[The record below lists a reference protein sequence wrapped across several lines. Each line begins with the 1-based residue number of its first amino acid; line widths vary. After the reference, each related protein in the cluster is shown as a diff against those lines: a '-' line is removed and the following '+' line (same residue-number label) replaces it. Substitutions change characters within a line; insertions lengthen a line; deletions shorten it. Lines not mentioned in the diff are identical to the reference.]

1 MREYLFVAGL
11 LIERE
16 VEVEYGF
23 FEELG
28 QINFLSA
35 WIDAYLYSLTITVSP
50 FLTETVSD
58 SFRDAYFLESG
69 RLRMA
74 TRILGCSIF

>member
-1 MREYLFVAGL
+1 MCYLFVAGL
-11 LIERE
+11 LVEGE

-28 QINFLSA
+28 EINFLSG
-35 WIDAYLYSLTITVSP
+35 WMDAYLYSLTITVSP
-50 FLTETVSD
+50 FLTETMSD
-58 SFRDAYFLESG
+58 SLRDAYFLERG